1 MNSRKVG
8 VGGDMVY
15 TEKDDIKYNE
25 SLKKNIE
32 KLKKKRNAV
41 IIAHNYQRDE
51 IQEIADI
58 SGDSLAL
65 SQAAVRTDADVI
77 VFCGVQFMAE
87 SASILNPGK
96 KVLLPVKEAGCPL
109 ADMITSEKLRAKKKH
124 FPEAAV
130 VCYVNS
136 SAEVKAESDIA
147 CTSSNAVE
155 VVRSLEERQVIFV
168 PDKNLGRYVQSQVP
182 EKEIILWE
190 GFCPTHIRV
199 QDEDIIRSKKI
210 YPDAEVIAHPE
221 CNPEVLALSDHICST
236 GGMFSYV
243 KKSRSKVFIISTEC
257 GMLYR
262 LRKENPDKEFY
273 VPTPRLV
280 CANMKLITLG
290 WVAHSLE
297 MLVYEVKVP
306 DETRDKAR
314 MTLEKM
320 LKVTGEKKG
329 AAIAGY

>member
-1 MNSRKVG
+1 MTNTGKS
-8 VGGDMVY
+8 
-15 TEKDDIKYNE
+15 DIKYNE
-25 SLKKNIE
+25 ELKKKIE
-32 KLKKKRNAV
+32 RLKKKRNAV

-65 SQAAVRTDADVI
+65 SQAAVRTDADTI

-96 KVLLPVKEAGCPL
+96 TVLLPVIEAGCPL
-109 ADMITSEKLRAKKKH
+109 ADMITPEKLRAKKKEY
-124 FPEAAV
+124 PGAAV

-155 VVRSLEERQVIFV
+155 VVKALKEKEIIFV
-168 PDKNLGRYVQSQVP
+168 PDRNLGRYVQSQVP
-182 EKEIILWE
+182 DKKIILWD

-199 QDEDIIRSKKI
+199 QEEDIVKAKEAH
-210 YPDAEVIAHPE
+210 PQAEVIAHPE
-221 CNPEVLALSDHICST
+221 CNPAVLALSDHICST
-236 GGMFSYV
+236 GGMFKYV
-243 KKSRSKVFIISTEC
+243 KASTSKEFIISTES
-257 GMLYR
+257 GMLYK
-262 LRKENPDKEFY
+262 LQKENPDKKFY
-273 VPTPRLV
+273 LPTPHLV

-297 MLVYEVKVP
+297 NMVYEIKVS
-306 DETRDKAR
+306 DEVREKAKRALDR
-314 MTLEKM
+314 MLA
-320 LKVTGEKKG
+320 VTGEKKET
-329 AAIAGY
+329 AIAGY

>member
-1 MNSRKVG
+1 MTMQFQ
-8 VGGDMVY
+8 DQ
-15 TEKDDIKYNE
+15 DDLKYNE
-25 SLKKNIE
+25 SLKKKIE

-51 IQEIADI
+51 VQDIADI

-65 SQAAVRTDADVI
+65 AQAAVRTDAAVI
-77 VFCGVQFMAE
+77 VFCGVHFMAE
-87 SASILNPGK
+87 SAAILNPGK
-96 KVLLPVKEAGCPL
+96 MVLIPVMEAGCPL
-109 ADMITSEKLRAKKKH
+109 ADMITVEKLRTKRKLY
-124 FPEAAV
+124 PDAAV
-130 VCYVNS
+130 VCYVNT
-136 SAEVKAESDIA
+136 SAEIKAESDIA

-155 VVRSLEERQVIFV
+155 VVKSLKEKRIIFV

-199 QDEDIIRSKKI
+199 QEEDIMKAKKE

-236 GGMFSYV
+236 GGMFKYV
-243 KKSRSKVFIISTEC
+243 KQSKSKKFIISTEA
-257 GMLYR
+257 GMLYK
-262 LRKENPDKEFY
+262 LQKENPDKQFY
-273 VPTPRLV
+273 LPTQNLV

-297 MLVYEVKVP
+297 KLVYEVKVA
-306 DETRDKAR
+306 DNIREKALR
-314 MTLEKM
+314 SLDKM
-320 LKVTGEKKG
+320 LQVTGEKKG

>member
-1 MNSRKVG
+1 MTNIGKS
-8 VGGDMVY
+8 
-15 TEKDDIKYNE
+15 DIKYNE
-25 SLKKNIE
+25 ELKKKIE
-32 KLKKKRNAV
+32 RLKKKRNAV

-65 SQAAVRTDADVI
+65 SQAAVRTDADTI

-96 KVLLPVKEAGCPL
+96 TVLLPVIEAGCPL
-109 ADMITSEKLRAKKKH
+109 ADMITPEKLRAKKKEY
-124 FPEAAV
+124 PGAAV

-155 VVRSLEERQVIFV
+155 VVKALKEKEIIFV
-168 PDKNLGRYVQSQVP
+168 PDRNLGRYVQSQVP
-182 EKEIILWE
+182 DKKIILWD

-199 QDEDIIRSKKI
+199 QEEDIVKAKEAH
-210 YPDAEVIAHPE
+210 PQAEVIAHPE
-221 CNPEVLALSDHICST
+221 CNPAVLALSDHICST
-236 GGMFSYV
+236 GGMFKYV
-243 KKSRSKVFIISTEC
+243 KASKSEEFIISTES
-257 GMLYR
+257 GMLYK
-262 LRKENPDKEFY
+262 LQKENPDKKFY
-273 VPTPRLV
+273 LPTPHLV

-297 MLVYEVKVP
+297 NIVYEIKVS
-306 DETRDKAR
+306 DEVREKAKRALDR
-314 MTLEKM
+314 MLA
-320 LKVTGEKKG
+320 VTGEKKET
-329 AAIAGY
+329 AIAGY